1 MVIFEKTLASV
12 ESPYNGRLKVVKS
25 LAWGTYIQA
34 EGLTQSGGVVESIWK
49 KVLGK
54 LKKRNLDIKNCLILG
69 LGGGT
74 VAKLLNST
82 WTQAKIYG
90 VDIDPFMVSLGEK
103 YLGLDRKKVK
113 IKVADALDFVLN
125 ELKGRKKYDLIVV
138 DLYCGSKFPEKFSSD
153 KFLKLVSKII
163 SKGGVVLFN
172 RLYTS
177 DLKTRKSALFL
188 GRKLERFFDEV
199 EYFYPQ
205 ANLVFIC
212 SKPSIHL

>member
-1 MVIFEKTLASV
+1 VVIFEKTLASV

-54 LKKRNLDIKNCLILG
+54 LKKRNLEIKNCLVLG

-74 VAKLLNST
+74 VAKLVNST
-82 WTQAKIYG
+82 WPQAKIYG
-90 VDIDPFMVSLGEK
+90 VDIDPFMVNLGEK
-103 YLGLDRKKVK
+103 YLGLDRKKVR
-113 IKVADALDFVLN
+113 IKVADALDFVLD
-125 ELKGRKKYDLIVV
+125 ELKRHKKYDLIAV
-138 DLYCGSKFPEKFSSD
+138 DLYCGSKFPKKFSSG
-153 KFLKLVSKII
+153 KFLKGVSGIVSKN
-163 SKGGVVLFN
+163 GVVLFN

-177 DLKTRKSALFL
+177 DLKTRKFALIL
-188 GRKLERFFDEV
+188 GRKLEKFFDEV

-212 SKPSIHL
+212 SKPNIHR

>member
-1 MVIFEKTLASV
+1 VVIFEKTLASV

-54 LKKRNLDIKNCLILG
+54 LKKRNLEIKNCLILG

-74 VAKLLNST
+74 VAKLVNST
-82 WTQAKIYG
+82 WTQAKVYG

-125 ELKGRKKYDLIVV
+125 ELKRHKKYDLIVV

-153 KFLKLVSKII
+153 RFLEVVSKII
-163 SKGGVVLFN
+163 SKEGAVLFN

-177 DLKTRKSALFL
+177 DLKTRKSALIL

-212 SKPSIHL
+212 SKPSIHR